1 MLELAWT
8 ALGLWIAAVLFFGL
22 VASIRDGYVMLGAWR
37 AGHRR

>member
-8 ALGLWIAAVLFFGL
+8 ALGLWIAALLCFGL
-22 VASIRDGYVMLGAWR
+22 VASIRDGYVLLGTWR